1 MKVHFQGSA
10 KHFFAEDP
18 KDPLAPCVRCGEY
31 QEAHPLPSKRL
42 RLALLLTQEIPETE

>member
-1 MKVHFQGSA
+1 MNSQFQGPA

-18 KDPLAPCVRCGEY
+18 SNPLAPCVRCGEH

-42 RLALLLTQEIPETE
+42 RVALLLSQDSEE

>member
-1 MKVHFQGSA
+1 MKSQFQGPA

-18 KDPLAPCVRCGEY
+18 KDPLAPCTLCGEH

-42 RLALLLTQEIPETE
+42 RLSVMLTHDQEEE